1 MRPHDGPVALVGL
14 GNMGA
19 AVAGRLAAR
28 FKVLAFDLD
37 PMRRSEAATRYGID
51 VVVDLAPLARAS
63 TLVLSLPAPAIS
75 ATVVQTLLP
84 DLRPGTLIVE
94 TSTVNPADM
103 WRLRDLCSPAGV
115 RVVDGAILSGVAQ
128 MAAGRSTL
136 LVGGK
141 AEDLDAAAGVF
152 EALAPRVLRFG
163 DVGSGMAAKV
173 INNAVAHAVM
183 VILVEAGAMAAA
195 TGVDLDDLAH
205 LLADPDAG
213 LLRPLT
219 HRFVERVR
227 RADYEGGMPT
237 EAARKDSTLALALAQ
252 HGDVPLF
259 AIQAAH
265 TVYELALANGLGR
278 LDYASIAQLWE
289 GWTNRRLSKSRNE

>member
-1 MRPHDGPVALVGL
+1 VGDLDERPEPRPRRGATARGRHRVGEHLPRERGAGALRRRAAFRVWSRARQRGAGRVPTDQKRDDRPVGQHGRPVHAVTDGGSEEGMRPHDGPVALVGL

-84 DLRPGTLIVE
+84 DLRPGALIVE

-103 WRLRDLCSPAGV
+103 WRLRDLCSSAGV

-141 AEDLDAAAGVF
+141 AEDLDAAAGLF
-152 EALAPRVLRFG
+152 AALAPRVLRFG
-163 DVGSGMAAKV
+163 DVGSGMAANA
-173 INNAVAHAVM
+173 INHP
-183 VILVEAGAMAAA
+183 
-195 TGVDLDDLAH
+195 LAPPV
-205 LLADPDAG
+205 LLLP
-213 LLRPLT
+213 P
-219 HRFVERVR
+219 H
-227 RADYEGGMPT
+227 
-237 EAARKDSTLALALAQ
+237 
-252 HGDVPLF
+252 
-259 AIQAAH
+259 
-265 TVYELALANGLGR
+265 
-278 LDYASIAQLWE
+278 
-289 GWTNRRLSKSRNE
+289 